1 MAFLSYFIYPFPD
14 SIAYATHTFSHLP
27 SVVYCVKYRGCW
39 VYEDPQIVPF
49 LYTAWRLEE
58 RQTICLYST
67 V

>member
-39 VYEDPQIVPF
+39 VYEDPQISTLP
-49 LYTAWRLEE
+49 
-58 RQTICLYST
+58 LYSLKT
-67 V
+67 RGKTDNMPV